1 MTEAVP
7 PITVS
12 GVPAGARVVVAMSGG
27 VDSSVAAALLTRA
40 GYEVVGITLQLY
52 DHGAATGRAGACCA
66 GRDIRDARRVADRL
80 AIPHYVLDFE
90 ERFRAAVIEDFAAT
104 YAAGRTPVPCVR
116 CNERIKFRDLLE
128 VARDLGAAALV
139 TGHYARRIEGGEGPE
154 LHRAADAAK
163 DQSYFLFATTRAQLA
178 FCHFPLGGF
187 RKEETRRI
195 AAALDLPVAAKAE
208 SQDICFVPDGRH
220 AALVTRLRPEAGR
233 EGVIEHA
240 DGRPLGRHRGIAH
253 YTVGQR
259 RGLGVAVGERLYVV
273 AIDGGRHRILVGPRE
288 ATLSAAAVLEE
299 VNWLGGE
306 PPSAV
311 RCVEVQHRYNT
322 PAVPAELVP
331 GENGTMRVRFRA
343 PESGVAPGQACVFY
357 TGSRLLGGGWI
368 VRTLRDPATVHGNAA
383 GSPQSRACIR
393 LVFD

>member
-1 MTEAVP
+1 MTEGVP
-7 PITVS
+7 SVALA

-27 VDSSVAAALLTRA
+27 VDSSVTAALLARA

-80 AIPHYVLDFE
+80 GIPHYVLDFE
-90 ERFRAAVIEDFAAT
+90 ERFRTAVIEDFAAT

-139 TGHYARRIEGGEGPE
+139 TGHYARRVEGGEGPE
-154 LHRAADAAK
+154 LHRAADGAK

-233 EGVIEHA
+233 EGVIEHI

-253 YTVGQR
+253 FTVGQR
-259 RGLGVAVGERLYVV
+259 RGLGVAAGERLYVV
-273 AIDGGRHRILVGPRE
+273 AVDGARHRILVGPRQ
-288 ATLSAAAVLEE
+288 ATLSTDARLEG
-299 VNWLGGE
+299 VNWLGGDR
-306 PPSAV
+306 PPAKG
-311 RCVEVQHRYNT
+311 RVEVQHRYNT
-322 PAVPAELVP
+322 PAVPADLALEEGGGAV
-331 GENGTMRVRFRA
+331 VRFRA

-357 TGSRLLGGGWI
+357 RGTRLLGGGWI
-368 VRTLRDPATVHGNAA
+368 VRTRAA
-383 GSPQSRACIR
+383 PEAAAAAR
-393 LVFD
+393 